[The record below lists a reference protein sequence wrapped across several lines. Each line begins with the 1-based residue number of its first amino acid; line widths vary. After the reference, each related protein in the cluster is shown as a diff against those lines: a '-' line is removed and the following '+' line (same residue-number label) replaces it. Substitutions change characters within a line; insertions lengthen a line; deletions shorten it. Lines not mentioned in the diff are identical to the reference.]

1 MAIEAIVASG
11 SAVRDVEYSDD
22 LDLLI
27 VYRTYH
33 PSLPRPPIDVDLRHY
48 ERADVLRKLK
58 DGHDYL
64 SWTVR
69 YGRALFERDAW
80 WARLSVEWND
90 LLPLPSA
97 TEARERARRARR
109 LYDEM
114 PAIGDR
120 DAAAELRT
128 SMLTFLAR
136 AALSSAGVF
145 PKSRAG
151 THRPAAR
158 HRRAGAR
165 RPLVRCVG
173 PQVRIT
179 AGGRVSTGD
188 ATRPPTTDYRLV
200 RVKELRVVSEVSV
213 IS

>member
-48 ERADVLRKLK
+48 ERAAVLRKLK

-145 PKSRAG
+145 PMSRPELAG
-151 THRPAAR
+151 RLRDIDEQELADRLSDALAHRY
-158 HRRAGAR
+158 G
-165 RPLVRCVG
+165 
-173 PQVRIT
+173 
-179 AGGRVSTGD
+179 
-188 ATRPPTTDYRLV
+188 
-200 RVKELRVVSEVSV
+200 
-213 IS
+213 